1 MAQRL
6 LFVALL
12 GFAASA
18 SLAQTSLTPP
28 PPAGTAGSQKANP
41 PGMPAS
47 GVTQRVRHAA
57 ANSVDAQGHTLDTH
71 GNPVGQAPLP
81 PPASPVVQPVD
92 AAQPAGATQPTGT
105 VPAGAAQPVKLLGQP
120 APPTTVH

>member
-1 MAQRL
+1 MHMEQVVAQRL

-18 SLAQTSLTPP
+18 SLAQTSLDPP
-28 PPAGTAGSQKANP
+28 PPAGTAGSQKTGA
-41 PGMPAS
+41 PGLPAS
-47 GVTQRVRHAA
+47 GVTPRVRRAA

-81 PPASPVVQPVD
+81 TPVSPVVQPVD
-92 AAQPAGATQPTGT
+92 ATQPAGS
-105 VPAGAAQPVKLLGQP
+105 AQPVKLLGQP